1 MDPPMDGR
9 SVKDLK
15 SFFSFFEKRSSYK
28 FGSVSL
34 LSTCYRSSAG
44 YRFLGIPRL
53 LGLRGLGFN

>member
-15 SFFSFFEKRSSYK
+15 SFFLFLKKLSSYK
-28 FGSVSL
+28 FGSVSS
-34 LSTCYRSSAG
+34 LSTCSQSSAG
-44 YRFLGIPRL
+44 YRFLGLPRL